1 MNKIFP
7 ILLGY
12 NNNTL
17 YGVEN
22 DVILIYNLFYNFY
35 KSIRSLD
42 GSLLWL
48 KPIILINNEV
58 NLNYIKNIL
67 KYKLD
72 LLENKFLLSNIII
85 IIYFSGHSNSKG
97 FLKFSNEYVNSNMC
111 INIIYDVISSYKI
124 NTDIFFIIDSCFSK
138 NFINNYNNSNLYIN
152 KISYLVSCMEN
163 EYSKEIETDYD
174 ESLFKYKNIKKN
186 KKFIVGIFT
195 LYLIKLIEARNIKDI
210 YDFKNIIDDKL
221 WKIISIKYKQTAYYE
236 INNIS
241 N

>member
-12 NNNTL
+12 NNNSL

-35 KSIRSLD
+35 KSIRNPD
-42 GSLLWL
+42 GSLVWL

-72 LLENKFLLSNIII
+72 LLENRFLLSNIII

-97 FLKFSNEYVNSNMC
+97 FLKFSNEYVNSIMF
-111 INIIYDVISSYKI
+111 INNIYEIIDKYKI
-124 NTDIFFIIDSCFSK
+124 NTELFFIIDSCFSK
-138 NFINNYNNSNLYIN
+138 NFINNYESKIYIN

-186 KKFIVGIFT
+186 KKFIIGIFT

-210 YDFKNIIDDKL
+210 YEFKNIIDDKL

-236 INNIS
+236 IN
-241 N
+241 

>member
-35 KSIRSLD
+35 KSIRSSD
-42 GSLLWL
+42 GSLIWL

-72 LLENKFLLSNIII
+72 LLENRFQLSNIII

-97 FLKFSNEYVNSNMC
+97 FLKFSNEYVNSTMC
-111 INIIYDVISSYKI
+111 INSIYDVVNNYKI

-138 NFINNYNNSNLYIN
+138 NFINYYESNSIIN

-174 ESLFKYKNIKKN
+174 ISLFKYKNIKKN

-195 LYLIKLIEARNIKDI
+195 LYLVKLIEARHIKDI

-221 WKIISIKYKQTAYYE
+221 WKIISNKYKQTAYYE
-236 INNIS
+236 LIRINF
-241 N
+241 

>member
-1 MNKIFP
+1 MNKIIP

-12 NNNTL
+12 NNNSL

-35 KSIRSLD
+35 KSIRNPDDSLI
-42 GSLLWL
+42 WL
-48 KPIILINNEV
+48 KPIILTNNEV

-97 FLKFSNEYVNSNMC
+97 FLKFSNEYVNSMMI
-111 INIIYDVISSYKI
+111 INNIYEIIYKYKI
-124 NTDIFFIIDSCFSK
+124 NSDFFFIIDSCFSK
-138 NFINNYNNSNLYIN
+138 NFITHDLSISFDYIN

-174 ESLFKYKNIKKN
+174 ISLFKYKNIKKN
-186 KKFIVGIFT
+186 KKIIVGLFT
-195 LYLIKLIEARNIKDI
+195 LYLIKIIEARNITDI
-210 YDFKNIIDDKL
+210 YSFKNIIEDKL
-221 WKIISIKYKQTAYYE
+221 WKVISIKYKQTAYYE
-236 INNIS
+236 MN
-241 N
+241 

>member
-67 KYKLD
+67 KSKLE
-72 LLENKFLLSNIII
+72 LLENRFLLSNIII

-97 FLKFSNEYVNSNMC
+97 FLKFSNEFVNSNMC
-111 INIIYDVISSYKI
+111 INSIYDVISSYKI
-124 NTDIFFIIDSCFSK
+124 STEIFFIIDSCFSK
-138 NFINNYNNSNLYIN
+138 NFINNYINSNSYIN

-186 KKFIVGIFT
+186 KKFIIGIFT

-210 YDFKNIIDDKL
+210 YEFKNIIDDKL

-236 INNIS
+236 IN
-241 N
+241 

>member
-42 GSLLWL
+42 GSLIWL
-48 KPIILINNEV
+48 KPIILVNNEV

-67 KYKLD
+67 KSKLE
-72 LLENKFLLSNIII
+72 LLENRFLLSNIII

-97 FLKFSNEYVNSNMC
+97 FLKFSNEFVNSNMC
-111 INIIYDVISSYKI
+111 INSIYDVVSTYKI

-138 NFINNYNNSNLYIN
+138 NFINNYINSNLYIN

-174 ESLFKYKNIKKN
+174 
-186 KKFIVGIFT
+186 
-195 LYLIKLIEARNIKDI
+195 D
-210 YDFKNIIDDKL
+210 
-221 WKIISIKYKQTAYYE
+221 
-236 INNIS
+236 
-241 N
+241 